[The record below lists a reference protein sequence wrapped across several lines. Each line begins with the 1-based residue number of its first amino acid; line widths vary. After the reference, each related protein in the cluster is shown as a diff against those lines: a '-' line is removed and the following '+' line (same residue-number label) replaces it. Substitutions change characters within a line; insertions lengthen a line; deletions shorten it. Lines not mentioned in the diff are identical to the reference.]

1 MVIMTLEDKIA
12 QLPPELREEVE
23 LFVDFILA
31 KKAANTSEPW
41 VEHQEE
47 EEDIDFGFSSPM
59 PPREEIPSQKPRTGP
74 SGIIM
79 AAERPIA
86 DADDDVID
94 FADINSRFGH
104 VKEDEDGKLIR
115 RPRWMFDWL

>member
-1 MVIMTLEDKIA
+1 MTLEDKIA
-12 QLPPELREEVE
+12 HLPPELREEVE
-23 LFVDFILA
+23 LYVDFILA
-31 KKAANTSEPW
+31 KKGMNTSESW
-41 VEHQEE
+41 IEHEE
-47 EEDIDFGFSSPM
+47 EEEGDLGFSSPM
-59 PPREEIPSQKPRTGP
+59 PVREQIPPQRSQAGSSR
-74 SGIIM
+74 IIL

-104 VKEDEDGKLIR
+104 VKEDEEGRPLR

>member
-1 MVIMTLEDKIA
+1 MTLEDKIA

-23 LFVDFILA
+23 LYVDFILT
-31 KKAANTSEPW
+31 KKGMDTSEPW
-41 VEHQEE
+41 VEH
-47 EEDIDFGFSSPM
+47 EEDDGDFGFSSPM
-59 PPREEIPSQKPRTGP
+59 SPQEKIIPQRSQAGSSR
-74 SGIIM
+74 IIL
-79 AAERPIA
+79 AVERPIA

-104 VKEDEDGKLIR
+104 VKEDEEGRPVR

>member
-1 MVIMTLEDKIA
+1 MKLEDKIA
-12 QLPPELREEVE
+12 QLSPELREEVE

-31 KKAANTSEPW
+31 KKGGDTSESW
-41 VEHQEE
+41 IDDEK
-47 EEDIDFGFSSPM
+47 EEDVDFGFPPPM
-59 PPREEIPSQKPRTGP
+59 TPREQIPSQKPRIGS

-104 VKEDEDGKLIR
+104 VKEDEEGKPVR